1 MKYLSLQ
8 WFKAKINKAV
18 DTTVEKVVS
27 SKVEAI
33 TDQRLAELQD
43 LEDPEFDIPYCDTK
57 YDSVQQDKKGS
68 DFDIE
73 KNNVVRAYYLINE
86 VLTVITSEGDTFVVE
101 KPNKELVEAVEKGLS
116 SQEIQ
121 ELFGS
126 TEHKQAIETLKEIRK
141 ENEIIKTNFEVLKS
155 SGEFEVEEDA
165 VYMKTIR
172 RSIPKLLVKRF
183 TEVLESKGK
192 DSIEFQSLKK
202 FWLKCVLNPSAR
214 SAEDLYEFLENHNM
228 KIDKHGNFYTYR
240 RVVTLSKENSG
251 LVDFISNA
259 YNKVKAVWKKSPVNF
274 EVYSRLGDFKLVDLS
289 KGNIPTEDNP
299 YWKSLGNL
307 KDLYLNLP
315 NLEENRYTDDHT
327 RSYDYRVGQIHSMPR
342 NEGSD
347 DNSISCGKGFHQAS
361 KAYNYSGF
369 GDQDILCIVNPMSVL
384 AVPQGEVG
392 KLRVSDWFFAMTL
405 EEGERHILDEDCFDV
420 QELGD
425 IFEENFNVNLEE
437 RIKQGFT
444 EEIQR
449 HSFSLPNISAK
460 EIKAVVAGLD
470 EMRTALSKRVVQV

>member
-33 TDQRLAELQD
+33 TDQRLAELQE
-43 LEDPEFDIPYCDTK
+43 LEDPEFDILYQNSE
-57 YDSVQQDKKGS
+57 YDSESKTGS
-68 DFDIE
+68 DYDID
-73 KNNVVRAYYLINE
+73 KVNAIRAYYLINE

-101 KPNKELVEAVEKGLS
+101 KPSKELVGAVKKGLS
-116 SQEIQ
+116 SEEIT
-121 ELFGS
+121 ELFES
-126 TEHKQAIETLKEIRK
+126 KEHKEALATIEEIRK
-141 ENEIIKTNFEVLKS
+141 ENEIVRTNFEVLKT
-155 SGEFEVEEDA
+155 SGEFEIEEDT
-165 VYMKTIR
+165 VYMKTIK
-172 RSIPKLLVKRF
+172 RSVPKLLVKRF
-183 TEVLESKGK
+183 TEVLETKGK
-192 DSIEFQSLKK
+192 DSIEYQSLKK

-240 RVVTLSKENSG
+240 RVETVSKDNNG
-251 LVDFISNA
+251 LVNFISNA
-259 YNKVKAVWKKSPVNF
+259 YNKVKAVWKKSPKNF
-274 EVYSRLGDFKLVDLS
+274 RVVTVPNSNKYEMKPSDFNVEGTDYVCLGDLEF
-289 KGNIPTEDNP
+289 
-299 YWKSLGNL
+299 
-307 KDLYLNLP
+307 LYLHLP
-315 NLEENRYTDDHT
+315 HMEENRYTDNYT

-347 DNSISCGKGFHQAS
+347 DNGVSCGKGFHQAS

-425 IFEENFNVNLEE
+425 IFEEQFNVNLEE
-437 RIKQGFT
+437 RIKQGFA

-470 EMRTALSKRVVQV
+470 EMRTALTNRVVQV